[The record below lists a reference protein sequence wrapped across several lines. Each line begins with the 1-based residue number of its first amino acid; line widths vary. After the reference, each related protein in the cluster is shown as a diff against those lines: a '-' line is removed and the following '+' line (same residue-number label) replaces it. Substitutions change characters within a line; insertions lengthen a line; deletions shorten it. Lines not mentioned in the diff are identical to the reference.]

1 MPTTTVTQRIEG
13 QLQALFSMA
22 SRTSPSWVGSDS
34 VVFLDDQSGVPQ
46 VSRLELSTGDIVQ
59 LTHGRERVQSLLASA
74 KSGRVVYGMD
84 SGGDERQQL
93 WSLDERTGES
103 VRLTVVDGAMNEPGR
118 LSADGSLLTYRN
130 NARNA
135 GQFDVIVRVLDGSG
149 RAERRVFE
157 SSGQV
162 MPLDISEDGSRILV
176 KQLTTNLDAD
186 LWLLDVAS
194 GDVRFLNERSD
205 EAWIYDARFN
215 ADADDVLLL
224 TNQGSDVV
232 RLVRLSLNT
241 LELAPIIAT
250 EWDVEQFA
258 LAEADGSIAYTINR
272 DGYSEL
278 WLMASGNQESVRVSA
293 LGNGVIESMGWSP
306 DGQRLVMSW
315 SSPTSPA
322 SLYIVDRQGSVEE
335 LLTTTHRHELRQ
347 PTVIRYPTFD
357 ERHIPAFW
365 YEPAGEPPWPVVVD
379 VHGGPESQR
388 RPGFSPLTQFLLGQ
402 GYAVLAPNVRGS
414 TGYGKTYSHLDD
426 VERRMDA
433 VADLHAARVW
443 LGGVETV
450 RGDAIV
456 VMGQSYGGFMTLAAL
471 TEYPDDW
478 VAGVDVVGIA
488 NFVTFLERTGV
499 WRRVH
504 RSAEYGD
511 LDKHRSVLERISP
524 IAKVDHIRVPLFVI
538 HGRND
543 PRVPL
548 HEAEQIVASLRA
560 RDQDVELLVFDDEGH
575 GLSKRQNRVK
585 GYGAVG
591 QFLAH
596 VLAT

>member
-1 MPTTTVTQRIEG
+1 MPTTTVPQRIEG
-13 QLQALFSMA
+13 QLQELFSMA
-22 SRTSPSWVGSDS
+22 NRTAPNWVGSDI

-46 VSRLELSTGDIVQ
+46 VRRLDLSTGDNVQ
-59 LTHGRERVQSLLASA
+59 LTHGSERVQSLLASA
-74 KSGRVVYGMD
+74 KSGRVVFGMD

-93 WSLDERTGES
+93 WSLDVRTGEA
-103 VRLTVVDGAMNEPGR
+103 VRLTLVDGVMNEPGR
-118 LSADGSLLTYRN
+118 LSRAGSLLTYRN
-130 NARNA
+130 NARDA
-135 GQFDVIVRVLDGSG
+135 GLFDVVVRDLDDAEGD
-149 RAERRVFE
+149 ERRVFE
-157 SSGQV
+157 RSGQV
-162 MPLDISEDGSRILV
+162 MPLDIADDGSRLLV

-194 GDVRFLNERSD
+194 GDARLLNERSE
-205 EAWIYDARFN
+205 EAWIYDARFTMN
-215 ADADDVLLL
+215 AEEVLFL
-224 TNQGSDVV
+224 TNQRSDFV
-232 RLVRLSLNT
+232 RLVRLDLDT
-241 LELAPIIAT
+241 LELEPIVET
-250 EWDVEQFA
+250 EWDIELFA
-258 LAEADGSIAYTINR
+258 LSESDGAIAYVINR

-278 WLMASGNQESVRVSA
+278 WMMASNDQQGVQVNA
-293 LGNGVIESMGWSP
+293 LGEGVIESMTWSP
-306 DGQRLVMSW
+306 DGQRLALSW
-315 SSPTSPA
+315 SSPTLPG
-322 SLYIVDRQGSVEE
+322 SLRIVDREGAVEE
-335 LLTTTHRHELRQ
+335 LLTTAPQSELRQ
-347 PTVIRYPTFD
+347 PAVVRYPTFD

-365 YEPAGEPPWPVVVD
+365 YEPASEPSWPVVID

-388 RPGFSPLTQFLLGQ
+388 RPGFSPLTQFLLSQ

-414 TGYGKTYSHLDD
+414 TGYGKNYSHLDD
-426 VERRMDA
+426 VDRRMDA
-433 VADLHAARVW
+433 VADLHAAREW

-450 RGDAIV
+450 RDDAIV

-499 WRRVH
+499 WRRAH

-511 LDKHRSVLERISP
+511 LDKHRSILERISP
-524 IAKVDHIRVPLFVI
+524 IAKVDRIRAPLFVI

-560 RDQDVELLVFDDEGH
+560 RDQEVELLIFDNEGH
-575 GLSKRQNRVK
+575 GLSKRQNRVR

-591 QFLAH
+591 NFLAH
-596 VLAT
+596 VLAR